1 MSGALSDDADAM
13 PDTSWTPPGHHA
25 PDGADAGWTDLAA
38 AAARLGISPDATR
51 KRLERGTLRG
61 EKRAGRWLVWLPD
74 LDAQPDTPDAAGRQ
88 SDARTDATP
97 DAVSGQPDAA
107 WTPPDAMAST
117 TRELLDQLKQENA
130 YLRDQ
135 LDQRSRELAAERERF
150 DVLHREALARIP
162 ALGAGRDAPSAAP
175 AVHHA
180 TEPTNATAEA
190 LPWWTSWWRR
200 LVGGSG

>member
-1 MSGALSDDADAM
+1 MSTRLPDHADAM
-13 PDTSWTPPGHHA
+13 PDTSWTPPGRHA
-25 PDGADAGWTDLAA
+25 PDGPDASWTDLAA

-74 LDAQPDTPDAAGRQ
+74 LDGQPDTPDATGRQ
-88 SDARTDATP
+88 SDPSTDATS
-97 DAVSGQPDAA
+97 DAVSGQPDAV

-117 TRELLDQLKQENA
+117 TRELIDQLKQENA

-162 ALGAGRDAPSAAP
+162 ALGAGQDAAVAAP
-175 AVHHA
+175 EPHRA
-180 TEPTNATAEA
+180 THDVEPAADA
-190 LPWWTSWWRR
+190 SSWWSRVLAWLR
-200 LVGGSG
+200 GA

>member
-1 MSGALSDDADAM
+1 M

-25 PDGADAGWTDLAA
+25 PDGPDAGWTDLAA
-38 AAARLGISPDATR
+38 AAARLGISPDAAR

-61 EKRAGRWLVWLPD
+61 EKHAGRWLVWLPD
-74 LDAQPDTPDAAGRQ
+74 LDGQPDTPDATGRQ
-88 SDARTDATP
+88 SDAASEP
-97 DAVSGQPDAA
+97 ASGRSDAA

-117 TRELLDQLKQENA
+117 TRELIEQLKEENT

-162 ALGAGRDAPSAAP
+162 ALGSGQNAP
-175 AVHHA
+175 AA
-180 TEPTNATAEA
+180 ASGLQQAAEPQHTASD
-190 LPWWTSWWRR
+190 PSSSWWASWWRR
-200 LVGGSG
+200 LTGGNV

>member
-1 MSGALSDDADAM
+1 M
-13 PDTSWTPPGHHA
+13 PDTSWTPPGRHA
-25 PDGADAGWTDLAA
+25 PDGSDAGWTDLAA

-61 EKRAGRWLVWLPD
+61 EKRAGRWLVWLPN
-74 LDAQPDTPDAAGRQ
+74 LDGQPDTPDAPGRQ
-88 SDARTDATP
+88 SDTSTDATP

-107 WTPPDAMAST
+107 WTPPDAMAPT
-117 TRELLDQLKQENA
+117 TRELIDQLKEENA

-162 ALGAGRDAPSAAP
+162 ALVAGQDAPVAAREPQREAEPEDTASDAP
-175 AVHHA
+175 AS
-180 TEPTNATAEA
+180 
-190 LPWWTSWWRR
+190 WWTSWWHR
-200 LVGGSG
+200 LTGGKG